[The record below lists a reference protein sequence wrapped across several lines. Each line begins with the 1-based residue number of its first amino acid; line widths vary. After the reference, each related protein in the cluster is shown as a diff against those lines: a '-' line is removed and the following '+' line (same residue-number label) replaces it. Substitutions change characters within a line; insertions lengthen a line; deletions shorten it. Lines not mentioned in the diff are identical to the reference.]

1 MNSMNVFI
9 SNKYTAWYMSIVS
22 NPTNEGYVENH
33 HIVPR
38 SMGGEETVSLSARQ
52 HFICHW
58 LLTKMVKKP
67 IDQARMDNA
76 FAMMCF
82 KDRYGYRYIN
92 SYAYGMCREKIA
104 PEIGRRVGL
113 WNKGKPKSNEWKK
126 NASAAM
132 KGKHKGKKFCNKD
145 GVTRRVPLEEYNQLL
160 KEGWAPGRCLSSD
173 ARQKMRECALNSV
186 LISRQRKA

>member
-1 MNSMNVFI
+1 MNVFI
-9 SNKYTAWYMSIVS
+9 SNKYTKWYMAIVS
-22 NPTNEGYVENH
+22 NPTNEGYIEEH
-33 HIVPR
+33 HIIPR

-92 SYAYGMCREKIA
+92 SYAYSMCREKIA

-113 WNKGKPKSNEWKK
+113 SNKGRPKPPEQIEK
-126 NASAAM
+126 M
-132 KGKHKGKKFCNKD
+132 KAGMAGKHKGKRWCNLNGQNK
-145 GVTRRVPLEEYNQLL
+145 RVVQEDYEQLL
-160 KEGWAPGRCLSSD
+160 KEGWAPGRVFTKKTQELF
-173 ARQKMRECALNSV
+173 
-186 LISRQRKA
+186 RKKGLEGRNKQLGR

>member
-1 MNSMNVFI
+1 MNVFI

-33 HIVPR
+33 HIIPR

-92 SYAYGMCREKIA
+92 SYAYSMCREKIA

-113 WNKGKPKSNEWKK
+113 WNKGKPKSDEWKK

-145 GVTRRVPLEEYNQLL
+145 GVTRRVPLEEYGQLL
-160 KEGWAPGRCLSSD
+160 KEGWAPGRCFSKETMELF
-173 ARQKMRECALNSV
+173 
-186 LISRQRKA
+186 RKKGLEGRNKQLGR

>member
-1 MNSMNVFI
+1 MNVFI
-9 SNKYTAWYMSIVS
+9 SNKYTKWYMAIVS
-22 NPTNEGYVENH
+22 NPTNEGYIEEH

-58 LLTKMVKKP
+58 LLTKMTRGNDRLKM
-67 IDQARMDNA
+67 ISA
-76 FAMMCF
+76 FSKMCF
-82 KDRYGYRYIN
+82 QDRYGHRYIN
-92 SYAYGMCREKIA
+92 SHGYKECRDTLM

-113 WNKGKPKSNEWKK
+113 WNKGKPKSDEWKK
-126 NASAAM
+126 NAGAAM

-145 GVTRRVPLEEYNQLL
+145 GVTRRVPLEEYEQLL
-160 KEGWAPGRCLSSD
+160 KEGWVPGRCLSSD

-186 LISRQRKA
+186 LISRQRKN